1 MFLVG
6 RLNIVKITI
15 LPNTIYRLSV
25 IPSRL
30 SMAFFTGLEQKIYRF
45 TWEHKRPGTV
55 KAVFPEKE
63 E

>member
-25 IPSRL
+25 ILSRL
-30 SMAFFTGLEQKIYRF
+30 SMAFFTSLEQKISQF
-45 TWEHKRPGTV
+45 TWKHKRPRTV